1 MAKRLVTAGE
11 AQKLTG
17 LTTDQLREW
26 TNRRGLIKP
35 DVQPN
40 GPGSRARYA
49 WQTVLLLRLAVVFK
63 ETFHIELQA
72 QRDLFAAL
80 AQRLEKRPFHA
91 LRGSA
96 LVLQAGA
103 QYDIVPLP
111 EIRTVD
117 TDSLIIRLDPHLD
130 ALSTDFGFVEPTGQL
145 PLFAAMAV
153 R

>member
-1 MAKRLVTAGE
+1 MAKRLVTASDV
-11 AQKLTG
+11 QRLTG
-17 LTTDQLREW
+17 LTADQLREW

-35 DVQPN
+35 DEKPS

-72 QRDLFAAL
+72 QRELFAAL
-80 AQRLEKRPFHA
+80 ADRLAKRPFHA
-91 LRGSA
+91 LRGTA

-103 QYDIVPLP
+103 HYNIVPLS
-111 EIRTVD
+111 EVRTVD
-117 TDSLIIRLDPHLD
+117 ADALIIRLDPHLD
-130 ALSTDFGFVEPTGQL
+130 MLSTDFGLVEPSEQL

>member
-1 MAKRLVTAGE
+1 MAKRLVMAGE
-11 AQKLTG
+11 VQKLTG
-17 LTTDQLREW
+17 LTADQLREW
-26 TNRRGLIKP
+26 TNRRGLIQP
-35 DVQPN
+35 DAQPN

-80 AQRLEKRPFHA
+80 AQRLAKRPFHA

-103 QYDIVPLP
+103 QYDIVSLS
-111 EIRTVD
+111 EIRAVD
-117 TDSLIIRLDPHLD
+117 TDCLIIRLDPHLD
-130 ALSTDFGFVEPTGQL
+130 ALSIDFGLVEPTGQL